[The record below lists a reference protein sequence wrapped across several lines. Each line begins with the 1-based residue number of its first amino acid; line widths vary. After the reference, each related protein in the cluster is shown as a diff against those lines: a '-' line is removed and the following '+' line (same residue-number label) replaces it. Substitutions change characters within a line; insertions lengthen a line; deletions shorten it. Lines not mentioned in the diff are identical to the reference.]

1 MKKTLFPFLILL
13 MISMLISACINSS
26 QDESSVDSSSDHLP
40 ATSTEEP
47 MGNGK
52 ANAEVANESADVV
65 FINGII
71 LSMAPDGGIYQGLA
85 IKENKILA
93 VGEQTEIELYIT
105 GSTQIIDLGGR
116 TLMPGFIDTH
126 QHLFDDGIIQG
137 YDPLPNQQVAIESG
151 LTSIADMYVDE
162 NVLSQLESFSSAGDL
177 RVRLNAYLVYT
188 NNCGDVI
195 GDWWRAYKPGQI
207 LGLNLQIGGI
217 KIFTDGGSCNI
228 PAMSVEFP
236 GGGFG
241 DLFFTQEDLTN
252 AISEVNAAGFQAAIH
267 ALGDRSLEQVLN
279 AIEES
284 LGGEENKLRNR
295 IEHNSTIRPDM
306 LARYNEI
313 GAIPVIFGS
322 YPTCIRTEG
331 GGVYKYVLSSEY
343 GEWEWPWRAL
353 LDANP
358 GIKPAWHSD
367 FLAFPNMS
375 PLYHAWAMVTRKSI
389 AEDGSICEPPDWLE
403 AGALD
408 IEEVLPMMTINAAY
422 AINREHEIGSL
433 EAGKLADLV
442 ILSDNPLEVRTDDIK
457 DIQVL
462 MTMING
468 KVEFCNAG
476 SEALCPSK
484 SSVSTEIVT
493 NAIPFGFLDSPA
505 PGEIISGIFTVYG
518 WALNDHRPIDRVEI
532 YLDGELIGVASYG
545 ESRPDVANAYP
556 GKEDSPNFGYSFQL
570 DTTLYINGS
579 HSISALAV
587 SSLDTKAYMVPEA
600 VEFSIEN

>member
-1 MKKTLFPFLILL
+1 MKKTVFSITFFLVLSFL
-13 MISMLISACINSS
+13 VSACGNTSREETPI
-26 QDESSVDSSSDHLP
+26 DSSAIENPSNSIQEPWEENSDN
-40 ATSTEEP
+40 SE
-47 MGNGK
+47 G
-52 ANAEVANESADVV
+52 ANISADVI
-65 FINGII
+65 FTNGIV
-71 LSMAPDGGIYQGLA
+71 LSMAPDNAVYEELA
-85 IKENKILA
+85 IKGNKILA
-93 VGEQTEIELYIT
+93 VGGPSEINSYKAD
-105 GSTQIIDLGGR
+105 STQIIDLGGR

-137 YDPLPNQQVAIESG
+137 YDPLPNQQVAFESG

-306 LARYNEI
+306 LARYNEN

-331 GGVYKYVLSSEY
+331 GGVYKHVLSSEY

-422 AINREHEIGSL
+422 AINREHDIGSL

-468 KVEFCNAG
+468 KVEYCSAG
-476 SEALCPSK
+476 SESLCPSK

-493 NAIPFGFLDSPA
+493 NTIPFGFLDSPA
-505 PGEIISGIFTVYG
+505 LGEKISGIFTVYG
-518 WALNDHRPIDRVEI
+518 WALDDNRPIERVEI
-532 YLDGELIGVASYG
+532 YLDGELIGVAEYG
-545 ESRPDVANAYP
+545 EPRPDVANAFP
-556 GKEDSPNFGYSFQL
+556 GRDGAPNFGYSFQL
-570 DTTLYINGS
+570 DTSLFSNGS
-579 HSISALAV
+579 YTISALAF
-587 SSLDTKAYMVPEA
+587 SSPDAKAYMVPEK
-600 VEFSIEN
+600 VEFLIEN